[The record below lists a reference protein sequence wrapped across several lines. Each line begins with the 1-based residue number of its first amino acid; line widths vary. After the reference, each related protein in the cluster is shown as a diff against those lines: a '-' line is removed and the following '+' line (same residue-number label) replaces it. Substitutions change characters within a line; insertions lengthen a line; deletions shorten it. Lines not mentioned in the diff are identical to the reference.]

1 MNTLQNLLLL
11 SLLAFC
17 APALAVKTPPP
28 LNPYKTIT

>member
-17 APALAVKTPPP
+17 APALAVKTPP